1 MSKTS
6 SVTPDERLEAGE
18 VVTRL
23 LSEEGGTGVEANAL
37 VDATPD
43 EVFAVVTDY
52 DHYPEFIPSLV
63 DAKVLEW
70 ESDDVC
76 VLMEKLKVAFK
87 TIEYAIRVTH
97 DRRKLSTRWTKH
109 HGFLRR
115 NDGGWTCKSHG
126 KGRTLVTYRVAVEA
140 GLLVPQFVIDR
151 LSRGSLPD
159 LFAGLR
165 KRVAEVR
172 SIGSGERRGK
182 AAGRR
187 H

>member
-1 MSKTS
+1 MSKNDRSASTAA
-6 SVTPDERLEAGE
+6 TDARLEERE

-23 LSEEGGTGVEANAL
+23 LSEDGGTGVEATAL
-37 VDATPD
+37 VDAMPE
-43 EVFAVVTDY
+43 EVYDVITDY

-70 ESDDVC
+70 ESEDVC
-76 VLMEKLKVAFK
+76 VLMEKLRVAFK
-87 TIEYAIRVTH
+87 TIEYTIRITH
-97 DRRKLSTRWTKH
+97 DRAKLSTQWTR
-109 HGFLRR
+109 HGGFMNR
-115 NDGGWTCKSHG
+115 NDGGWTCKPYG
-126 KGRTLVTYRVAVEA
+126 KGRSLVTYRVAVEA
-140 GLLVPQFVIDR
+140 GILVPQFVIDR

-165 KRVAEVR
+165 RRV
-172 SIGSGERRGK
+172 GERRGK

>member
-1 MSKTS
+1 MSKTLS
-6 SVTPDERLEAGE
+6 ATTDARLEAGE

-23 LSEEGGTGVEANAL
+23 LSKEGGAGVEADAL
-37 VDATPD
+37 VDAAPE
-43 EVFAVVTDY
+43 EVYGVVTDY

-76 VLMEKLKVAFK
+76 ILMEKLKVAFK
-87 TIEYAIRVTH
+87 TIEYTIRVTH
-97 DRRKLSTRWTKH
+97 DPTKLSTRWTRH
-109 HGFLRR
+109 GGFLNR
-115 NDGGWTCKSHG
+115 NDGGWTCKPHG
-126 KGRTLVTYRVAVEA
+126 KGRSLVTYRVAVEA
-140 GLLVPQFVIDR
+140 GILVPQFVIDR

-165 KRVAEVR
+165 KRV
-172 SIGSGERRGK
+172 GERRGK

>member
-1 MSKTS
+1 MST
-6 SVTPDERLEAGE
+6 TPPATTDRRLEAGE

-23 LSEEGGTGVEANAL
+23 LSQEGGTGVEASAII
-37 VDATPD
+37 DATP
-43 EVFAVVTDY
+43 EAVYGVVTDY

-87 TIEYAIRVTH
+87 TIEYAIRITH

-109 HGFLRR
+109 DGFLRR
-115 NDGGWTCKSHG
+115 NDGGWTCKPHG

-165 KRVAEVR
+165 KRVEELR
-172 SIGSGERRGK
+172 SDGSGERRGK